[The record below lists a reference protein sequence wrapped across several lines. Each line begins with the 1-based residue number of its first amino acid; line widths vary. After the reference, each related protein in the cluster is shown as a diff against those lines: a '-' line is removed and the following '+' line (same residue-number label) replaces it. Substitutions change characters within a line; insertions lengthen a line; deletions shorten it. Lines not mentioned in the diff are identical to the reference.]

1 MPTPIVCIVGRPNVG
16 KSTLFNRIIGRRIAV
31 VDPTPGVTRDRL
43 YAETECNGKRFAIVD
58 TGGLVM
64 QSEDELQQEITSQA
78 QIAIEEADAVI
89 FLVDGKVGIHK
100 DDEAI
105 ARSLLRSGK
114 PALLVVNKIDGVK
127 QDSDVYNYSRLG
139 PFEPLGISALH
150 GRATSD
156 LMDHL
161 VALLPEQTVVEE
173 EEAVEDSV
181 QLAIVG
187 RPNVG
192 KSSLV
197 NRLLGSERMIVSPKA
212 GTTRD
217 SVDTKLD
224 YDGTSFVLIDTAGL
238 RRTSRVHESLEFYTT
253 LRSVKAVQRA
263 DVVCVVIDASQQL
276 GTQDFKIA
284 ETAMNEGKALFFVIN
299 KWDLIEKDESTAGTY
314 VHDMHFRAQSFAWA
328 PVVFISAL
336 TGQRAVKIL
345 DMAREVLAESRK
357 RIPTSELNDTILQ
370 DMMDKPPPAIRGT
383 HIKIKYMTQTEAS
396 PPTFI
401 VFCSHPKLIGES
413 YQRFVVN
420 RIRERYGFTGS
431 PIRLWWKSKGKK
443 QE

>member
-1 MPTPIVCIVGRPNVG
+1 MPSPIVCIIGRPNVG
-16 KSTLFNRIIGRRIAV
+16 KSTLFNRIFGRRLAV

-64 QSEDELQQEITSQA
+64 QSEDELQREITSQA
-78 QIAIEEADAVI
+78 QIAIEEADAII

-127 QDSDVYNYSRLG
+127 QDADVYVYSRLG
-139 PFEPLGISALH
+139 PLEPLGISALH
-150 GRATSD
+150 GRATSE
-156 LMDHL
+156 LMDRL
-161 VALLPEQTVVEE
+161 VAILPPPTEPDED
-173 EEAVEDSV
+173 EAEDSV
-181 QLAIVG
+181 LLAIVG

-197 NRLLGSERMIVSPKA
+197 NRLLGEERMIVSPKA

-217 SVDTKLD
+217 SVDTKCD
-224 YDGTSFVLIDTAGL
+224 YDGTRFTLIDTAGL
-238 RRTSRVHESLEFYTT
+238 RRASRVHESLEFYTT
-253 LRSVKAVQRA
+253 LRSIKAVQRA
-263 DVVCVVIDASQQL
+263 DVVCVLIDASQQL

-284 ETAMNEGKALFFVIN
+284 ETAMDAGKALFFVIN
-299 KWDLIEKDESTAGTY
+299 KWDLVEKDESTAGTY
-314 VHDMHFRAQSFAWA
+314 VHDMRIRAQSFAWA

-345 DMAREVLAESRK
+345 DMARDVLSESRK
-357 RIPTSELNDTILQ
+357 RIPTAELNDTILQ
-370 DMMDKPPPAIRGT
+370 DMQDKPPPAIRGT
-383 HIKIKYMTQTEAS
+383 HIKIKYITQTEAT
-396 PPTFI
+396 PPTFV
-401 VFCSHPKLIGES
+401 VFCSHPKLIAES

-420 RIRERYGFTGS
+420 RIRERYGFTGA
-431 PIRLWWKSKGKK
+431 PIRLWWRSKGKK
-443 QE
+443 PE

>member
-1 MPTPIVCIVGRPNVG
+1 MPTPIVCIIGRPNVG
-16 KSTLFNRIIGRRIAV
+16 KSTLFNRIVGRRLAV

-43 YAETECNGKRFAIVD
+43 YAETECDGKRFAIVD

-64 QSEDELQQEITSQA
+64 QSDDELQREITSQA

-105 ARSLLRSGK
+105 SRSLLRSGK
-114 PALLVVNKIDGVK
+114 PAILAVNKIDGPK
-127 QDSDVYNYSRLG
+127 QDADVFDYSRLG
-139 PFEPLGISALH
+139 PISPIGISALH
-150 GRATSD
+150 GRSTSD
-156 LMDHL
+156 LLDRL
-161 VALLPEQTVVEE
+161 IEILPVVTEHDEE
-173 EEAVEDSV
+173 VSDDSV
-181 QLAIVG
+181 SLAIVG

-197 NRLLGSERMIVSPKA
+197 NRLLGEERMIVSAKA

-217 SVDTKLD
+217 SVDSILD
-224 YDGTSFVLIDTAGL
+224 YEGTRFTLIDTAGL
-238 RRTSRVHESLEFYTT
+238 RRTARVHESLEFYTT
-253 LRSVKAVQRA
+253 LRSVKAIQRA
-263 DVVCVVIDASQQL
+263 DVVCVLLDASQQL

-284 ETAMNEGKALFFVIN
+284 ETAMDAGKALFFTIN

-314 VHDMHFRAQSFAWA
+314 VHDMRIRAHSFSWA

-345 DMAREVLAESRK
+345 EMAREVLAESRK
-357 RIPTSELNDTILQ
+357 RIPTAELNDTVLEE
-370 DMMDKPPPAIRGT
+370 MREKPPPAILGK
-383 HIKIKYMTQTEAS
+383 HIKINYITQTEAT
-396 PPTFI
+396 PPTFV
-401 VFCSHPKLIGES
+401 VFCNHPKLIPES

-420 RIRERYGFTGS
+420 RIRERYGFAGA
-431 PIRLWWKSKGKK
+431 PIRLWWRSKSKKP
-443 QE
+443 E

>member
-1 MPTPIVCIVGRPNVG
+1 MPIPIVCIIGRPNVG
-16 KSTLFNRIIGRRIAV
+16 KSTLFNRIVGRRLAV

-43 YAETECNGKRFAIVD
+43 YSETECDGRRFAIVD

-64 QSEDELQQEITSQA
+64 QSDDELQQEITSQA

-127 QDSDVYNYSRLG
+127 QDSDVYNYTRLG
-139 PFEPLGISALH
+139 PLEPIGISALH

-156 LMDHL
+156 LMDRL
-161 VALLPEQTVVEE
+161 VALLPPPVPVTDE
-173 EEAVEDSV
+173 EEAEESV
-181 QLAIVG
+181 SLAIVG

-197 NRLLGSERMIVSPKA
+197 NRLLGEERMIVSPKA

-217 SVDTKLD
+217 SVDSMLD
-224 YDGTSFVLIDTAGL
+224 YDGTRFTLIDTAGL
-238 RRTSRVHESLEFYTT
+238 RRASRVHESLEFYTT
-253 LRSVKAVQRA
+253 LRSIKAVGRA
-263 DVVCVVIDASQQL
+263 DVVCVLIDASQQL

-284 ETAMNEGKALFFVIN
+284 ETAVEAGKALFFVVN
-299 KWDLIEKDESTAGTY
+299 KWDLIEKDEKTAGVY
-314 VHDMHFRAQSFAWA
+314 VNDMRVRAHSFSWA
-328 PVVFISAL
+328 PVIFISAQ

-345 DMAREVLAESRK
+345 DMARDALAESRK
-357 RIPTSELNDTILQ
+357 RIPTAELNDTILK
-370 DMMDKPPPAIRGT
+370 DMQEKPPPAVRGT
-383 HIKIKYMTQTEAS
+383 HIKINYVTQTEVS
-396 PPTFI
+396 PPTFV
-401 VFCSHPKLIGES
+401 VFCNHPKLIAES
-413 YQRFVVN
+413 YQRFVIN
-420 RIRERYGFTGS
+420 RIRERYGFTGA
-431 PIRLWWKSKGKK
+431 PIRLWWRSKGKRGD
-443 QE
+443 